1 MQDLTTPEQY
11 EAERRLVKV
20 VIIEIERGWGQR
32 VGETR
37 EFATREEAEA
47 FVAKFNKR
55 NTALTAP
62 DWYMKA
68 DIVRHKPHEGNRS

>member
-1 MQDLTTPEQY
+1 MQM
-11 EAERRLVKV
+11 VKV

-55 NTALTAP
+55 NTALT

-68 DIVRHKPHEGNRS
+68 EIV